1 MRARV
6 LVAGGFLAGLTA
18 IAASGCAVGGGGL
31 ASAPTASGPAASTAG
46 CATSAYRAIRA
57 HERLTRVPTACQALT
72 PSQRNVAAGLA
83 IRMASGTGSK
93 SRWRSQA
100 GTAAAYVSTLI
111 TDPPPIA
118 PAPAAGSASVGVLT
132 ASGGSRL
139 GFSEL
144 AAEVAALLAWL
155 ATAGS
160 GGWILIRWWRAG
172 GRPAR
177 LRGRTDAAAPS
188 AVILGHVGLGLFGL
202 AVWVLFMITGW
213 AAFAWISVGVLGPVA
228 GLGMTVLISGMPSPR
243 SPATPA
249 PAGAAPA
256 EGVRAEGVPA
266 GAVPAVPPAGHPQ
279 QRLGTAV
286 AVAEPTAAATSSA
299 ASSATS
305 PTRSGG
311 YPVAAIA
318 AHGLFVLATLLLV
331 LLAAIGA

>member
-6 LVAGGFLAGLTA
+6 LVAGGFLAGLAA
-18 IAASGCAVGGGGL
+18 IAASGCAVGAGGL

-57 HERLTRVPTACQALT
+57 HERLTRVPTACRALT

-93 SRWRSQA
+93 SLWRSQA
-100 GTAAAYVSTLI
+100 GIAAAYVSTLI
-111 TDPPPIA
+111 TGPAPIA
-118 PAPAAGSASVGVLT
+118 PVPAPVAGSASVGVLT

-172 GRPAR
+172 GTPAR

-188 AVILGHVGLGLFGL
+188 PVILGHVGLGLFGL
-202 AVWVLFMITGW
+202 AVWALFMTTGW
-213 AAFAWISVGVLGPVA
+213 AALAWISVGVLGPVA

-249 PAGAAPA
+249 PAG
-256 EGVRAEGVPA
+256 GVPA
-266 GAVPAVPPAGHPQ
+266 APPAGHPQ
-279 QRLGTAV
+279 QRLGAAV
-286 AVAEPTAAATSSA
+286 ALAEPTAAATTSA
-299 ASSATS
+299 ASSARS